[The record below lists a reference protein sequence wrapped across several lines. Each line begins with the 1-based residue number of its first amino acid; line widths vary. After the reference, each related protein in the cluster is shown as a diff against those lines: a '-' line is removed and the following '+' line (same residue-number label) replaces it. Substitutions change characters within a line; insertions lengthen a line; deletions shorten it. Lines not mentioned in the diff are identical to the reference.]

1 MMLVECAYISGW
13 PNPAVPRYGTT
24 REGCH
29 ANHNDQDTSYKQSQ
43 MHAAKLDAVFDYR
56 VAMSVIKL
64 GCDFYQKDSSS

>member
-1 MMLVECAYISGW
+1 
-13 PNPAVPRYGTT
+13 
-24 REGCH
+24 
-29 ANHNDQDTSYKQSQ
+29 